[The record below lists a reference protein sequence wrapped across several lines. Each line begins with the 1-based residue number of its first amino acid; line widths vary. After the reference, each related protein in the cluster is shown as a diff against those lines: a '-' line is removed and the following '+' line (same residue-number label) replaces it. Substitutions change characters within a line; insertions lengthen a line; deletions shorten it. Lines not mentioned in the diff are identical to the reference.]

1 MELRRYL
8 RIVRRRLLL
17 IVAIVVAALA
27 AGYFITPRAHTY
39 TGTATLYV
47 GSRSINVDPR
57 SGDVSGQRVQGF
69 DRLITTFTQMIRSR
83 SVATAAVARTGV
95 NQSPGAVSGAT
106 QAEQIVNTN
115 LIRVSVTQD
124 DAAAARGLTNG
135 VSDAFVQQIKRF
147 EPSNTGSDQIA
158 SVYQRASLPGPNPSS
173 LPRNLALAGLFGLLV
188 AGALVALLEYT
199 DISLRSSEDVER
211 HLELPVLGVV
221 PALGDRLPV
230 PTAKRVRNLQPQRQP
245 RFEREPTIG

>member
-17 IVAIVVAALA
+17 IIAIVVAAVA
-27 AGYFITPRAHTY
+27 AGYFITPRADTY

-57 SGDVSGQRVQGF
+57 SQDVSGQRVQGF
-69 DRLITTFTQMIRSR
+69 DRIITTFSEMIRSR
-83 SVATAAVARTGV
+83 SVATAAVARTGAS
-95 NQSPGAVSGAT
+95 QSPSAVSGST
-106 QAEQIVNTN
+106 TAEQIENTN
-115 LIRVSVTQD
+115 LLRVSVTQS

-147 EPSNTGSDQIA
+147 EPSDTADDQIA
-158 SVYQRASLPGPNPSS
+158 YVYQHASLPGPNPSS

-188 AGALVALLEYT
+188 AGALVALLEYM
-199 DISLRSSEDVER
+199 DITLRSSEDVER

-230 PTAKRVRNLQPQRQP
+230 PRAKRVRNLPSQRRP
-245 RFEREPTIG
+245 RFERDPTVG

>member
-17 IVAIVVAALA
+17 IIAIVVAALA
-27 AGYFITPRAHTY
+27 AGYFITPRAKTY
-39 TGTATLYV
+39 TATATIYV
-47 GSRSINVDPR
+47 GSRSISLDPQSR
-57 SGDVSGQRVQGF
+57 DVSGERVQGF
-69 DRLITTFTQMIRSR
+69 DRLITTFTEMIRSR
-83 SVATAAVARTGV
+83 AIARDAVESGQVDRPAA
-95 NQSPGAVSGAT
+95 AVSGAT
-106 QAEQIVNTN
+106 TAEQIENTN

-124 DAAAARGLTNG
+124 DPAAARGLTNG
-135 VSDAFVQQIKRF
+135 VADAFVRQIKRF
-147 EPSNTGSDQIA
+147 EPSNTGEDQIA
-158 SVYQRASLPGPNPSS
+158 SVYQYATLPGPNPTS

-199 DISLRSSEDVER
+199 DVTLRSSEDVER

-230 PTAKRVRNLQPQRQP
+230 PTAKRVRNLPSQRRP
-245 RFEREPTIG
+245 RFERDPTLG

>member
-17 IVAIVVAALA
+17 IVVIVAAALA
-27 AGYFITPRAHTY
+27 AGYFITPRAKTY
-39 TGTATLYV
+39 TATATIYV
-47 GSRSINVDPR
+47 GSRSINIDPN

-69 DRLITTFTQMIRSR
+69 DRLITTFNEMIRSR
-83 SVATAAVARTGV
+83 SVARDAVARGQV
-95 NQSPGAVSGAT
+95 DRSADAVSGAT
-106 QAEQIVNTN
+106 KAEQITNTN
-115 LIRVSVTQD
+115 LISVSVTQD
-124 DAAAARGLTNG
+124 DPAAARGLANG

-147 EPSNTGSDQIA
+147 EPSNTGADQIA
-158 SVYQRASLPGPNPSS
+158 SVYQRASLPGPNASS

-188 AGALVALLEYT
+188 AGALVAILEYT

-221 PALGDRLPV
+221 PALGDQLPV
-230 PTAKRVRNLQPQRQP
+230 PTATRVRNLPSVRQPQAQRD
-245 RFEREPTIG
+245 PTIG